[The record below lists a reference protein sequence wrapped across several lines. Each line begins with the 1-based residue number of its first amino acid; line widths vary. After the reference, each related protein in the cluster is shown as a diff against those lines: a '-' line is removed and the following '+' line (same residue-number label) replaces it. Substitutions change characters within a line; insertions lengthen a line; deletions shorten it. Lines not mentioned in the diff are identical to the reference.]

1 MVAGHQIALNFGAL
15 VFMVPLSISM
25 TATIRV
31 GRCLGAQQAERAKI
45 VARTA
50 LTLSVVFALLIAAVT
65 VLFRH
70 GIVAMYTQDTA
81 VAALAMQLLLY
92 QAGYQIVDGLQVT
105 GIGILRGHNDTR
117 IISVICFVAYWI
129 IGLPLGFALART
141 DLLVPATGAVGF
153 WIAYIV
159 ALGFGAGCYLL
170 RVRYL
175 HALTVEDMLMRVR
188 R

>member
-1 MVAGHQIALNFGAL
+1 M
-15 VFMVPLSISM
+15 SD
-25 TATIRV
+25 
-31 GRCLGAQQAERAKI
+31 K
-45 VARTA
+45 
-50 LTLSVVFALLIAAVT
+50 IAAIAT
-65 VLFRH
+65 GR
-70 GIVAMYTQDTA
+70 AR
-81 VAALAMQLLLY
+81 
-92 QAGYQIVDGLQVT
+92 T

-159 ALGFGAGCYLL
+159 ALGFGALCYLL
-170 RVRYL
+170 RVRFL
-175 HALTVEDMLMRVR
+175 HGLAPEAILLRVR